1 MAAEAAPP
9 SLRVRARS
17 SWHAQPEVES
27 RSVRAAGAS
36 ERCPRRTVDAHAV
49 GVDVASAALA
59 LAPSATTTHSAARH
73 AAQRRAARRRAAAL
87 EGLGLWGEPEPG
99 GRVGAGTTRRRWRAV
114 VVVRKRDLPT
124 QRLPLAVDT
133 VATGRTNAPMALARH
148 VLLELDDVD
157 PAILSDVEALERAL
171 RQAAQAARCTI
182 VGAVSHRYAPHGAS
196 VVLLVA
202 ESHLSIHTWPERR
215 YAAVDIFTCGATLP
229 SAGVEVLVAALG
241 APRHRV
247 QVIERGDAPDPPTRP
262 AMG

>member
-1 MAAEAAPP
+1 M
-9 SLRVRARS
+9 
-17 SWHAQPEVES
+17 
-27 RSVRAAGAS
+27 
-36 ERCPRRTVDAHAV
+36 DAHAV

-59 LAPSATTTHSAARH
+59 LAPSATTSQSAARH
-73 AAQRRAARRRAAAL
+73 AVQRRVLGRATAAL
-87 EGLGLWGEPEPG
+87 ELRLEGEPEPG
-99 GRVGAGTTRRRWRAV
+99 RWVGTWTTRRRWRALAV
-114 VVVRKRDLPT
+114 IRKRDLPT

-133 VATGRTNAPMALARH
+133 AATGRTNAPMALARH

-171 RQAAQAARCTI
+171 RQAAEAARCTI

-241 APRHRV
+241 APRHRL
-247 QVIERGDAPDPPTRP
+247 QVIERGDAP
-262 AMG
+262 